1 MDQPLRQITASGV
14 AGAVSTAIRDWSG
27 RARLALPILLAAFF
41 LLTTSW
47 IAQAETAPDDTSGA
61 PEQGTMQ
68 KGVMQISQTPS
79 IGGTA
84 QHIAMAQ
91 DARLA
96 GDDNRTR
103 LIVDLDRTVDIRAF
117 TLANPPRVV
126 IDLNNVTFHFQPEA
140 EARQRGL
147 VSTYRF
153 GVFAPGK
160 ARMVLD
166 ATGPVA
172 IDKAF
177 ILDAVD
183 DQPARLVVDLIK
195 SDADQFVRN
204 AASAARQQA
213 EAQDASPQT
222 APALVSSTSATL
234 PSTAD
239 RDGSLPVVVLDPGH
253 GGIDS
258 GTTGYSRF
266 TEKTIVLETALALRR
281 KLEATGRYKVVMTR
295 ETDTFIALG
304 ERVRIARA
312 HQADLFI
319 SIHADALAKG
329 DGNASGASVYTL
341 SEQASD
347 ADAARLAEKENKAD
361 LIAGIDLSDETD
373 AVADILLELAHR
385 ETRAFSARFARELV
399 ANMKGRVNTHGKPLK
414 SARFRVLRAHD
425 VPSVLVE
432 LGYMSNRED
441 LKQLTSETWRQRM
454 SDAMMDSI
462 ERFFSERHAAFLP
475 VDSVETTGS
484 VPNQTRN

>member
-1 MDQPLRQITASGV
+1 MDQPLRQITASGD
-14 AGAVSTAIRDWSG
+14 AGAVSTAIRVWSG
-27 RARLALPILLAAFF
+27 RARHILPLLLATLF
-41 LLTTSW
+41 LCITQW
-47 IAQAETAPDDTSGA
+47 GAHAETPPDASDTA
-61 PEQGTMQ
+61 T
-68 KGVMQISQTPS
+68 QTS
-79 IGGTA
+79 AHVTKQAVAQQTVAQQTA
-84 QHIAMAQ
+84 IAQ

-96 GDDNRTR
+96 GDDSRTR

-126 IDLNNVTFHFQPEA
+126 IDLKNVHFHFQPEP

-147 VSTYRF
+147 ISTYRF

-172 IDKAF
+172 IDKTY

-195 SDADQFVRN
+195 SDADQFVRD
-204 AASAARQQA
+204 AASAAARQPVEEPA
-213 EAQDASPQT
+213 MAAASSV
-222 APALVSSTSATL
+222 APLAKQERASA
-234 PSTAD
+234 
-239 RDGSLPVVVLDPGH
+239 LPVVVLDPGH

-266 TEKTIVLETALALRR
+266 TEKNIVLETALALRR
-281 KLEATGRYKVVMTR
+281 KLEETGRYKVVMTR
-295 ETDTFIALG
+295 ESDTFIALG
-304 ERVRIARA
+304 ERVRIARE

-319 SIHADALAKG
+319 SIHADALARG

-341 SEQASD
+341 SEKASD

-385 ETRAFSARFARELV
+385 ETRSFSARFARELV
-399 ANMKGRVNTHGKPLK
+399 SNMKGRVNTHGKPLK

-432 LGYMSNRED
+432 LGYMSNRKD
-441 LKQLTSETWRQRM
+441 LRQLTSETWRDRM
-454 SDAMMDSI
+454 SDAMMAAI
-462 ERFFSERHAAFLP
+462 EHFFSERHAVFLS

-484 VPNQTRN
+484 IPNQPRN